1 MSKNASQAIN
11 AQPINSQVDPWP
23 VIVRQMSSSKKS
35 GAFQSSI
42 PPPPPPPASSSPLN
56 SQTFWLSFAA
66 VLLGGGAYLI
76 YTLNGEEQ
84 TGIVNG
90 IKPTQSKKRKY

>member
-1 MSKNASQAIN
+1 M
-11 AQPINSQVDPWP
+11 
-23 VIVRQMSSSKKS
+23 IVRQMSSSKKP

-66 VLLGGGAYLI
+66 VLLGGGAYLV
-76 YTLNGEEQ
+76 YTLNGEEDA
-84 TGIVNG
+84 GIVSG
-90 IKPTQSKKRKY
+90 IKPNQSKKRKYSLINLITKSSKK